1 MDRQEYIDYLVDQGY
16 SEEEIVKALQSKD
29 FTKIETDPPKK
40 TTDPLKQETSLGSL
54 KNTVF
59 KQEDGSSELSESEAE
74 ALTPFIGNFVEDKD
88 EFNKIGKDFGYWN
101 EKLDRVLKVELNDR
115 ESEAIS
121 LIESVNRG
129 EGEYGRD
136 LFRRYEENEKE
147 VESDFENKEETTS
160 TLIMSPGFSMGGSMV
175 ANTYKSKTK
184 RAQEVSDYIDRARKE
199 LQEGANEPTENQILQ
214 RAKQLSLE
222 DKNKKSEIKV
232 KEQLVSDMEGYFDPV
247 TFLGKFTQGEVGKIR
262 AKYLK
267 SGERAEFASALRSA
281 QAKINE
287 VKKEETLNLKQKIGD
302 SYTLGYVL
310 EKLEKKYGS
319 DTSKWPEEVLE
330 SYKKGLQNYHSNYQE
345 IKQGYSDL
353 DSTFK
358 NLGSFEEEIDL
369 ASREY
374 DALNV
379 GATKLAA
386 SIQNLEG
393 QAFGLAE
400 LVVDVAGEVSGF
412 DMEENTIL
420 GEVAKDLITGAEE
433 LRKGVARNVSV
444 SDIENPADLLRWTG
458 DLLVDQAPQLGLNYA
473 TGGGWAGLAMIG
485 GLAGGGK
492 YIETLDDESLS
503 QRQRFIASIG
513 VGIAETLS
521 EKVTSNIFLRNF
533 PAARANKA
541 AFAGATEIVQ
551 NELKQEFKN
560 GVSQGV
566 KRSFNILQGAKRA
579 GKRIFIDTQEEGLS
593 EVAAQ
598 IAGNFLD
605 KRVLGKENVN
615 LLDGVEDAY
624 LSGAVIGGI
633 ISTAPSIG
641 SEVIS
646 PFVNDPER
654 LIPRNLKKM
663 NDLVEQGYKAKDYRT
678 RKLINDQIKELKNQN
693 ARAIMGGMRTLYGLS
708 AGDIREGHD
717 IYRQLQEVKNDYD
730 AVLKDK
736 GLNETERKQQLE
748 VLNKRYNI
756 LQKERNAIIE
766 KGNEALE
773 NAFKYENRL
782 EAVKNILKPFANI
795 EFMVAKN
802 DREARQLAE
811 KYDPDFADTRVEL
824 DGYIIRNPKTGE
836 QRIIINEQVALRNE
850 RINVAGHELL
860 HGVLYATV
868 RNNLAGVKGLEQ
880 ALRAEIDKIDKSILK
895 EGEFKDRLD
904 LYKEKFKPEETLT
917 LFFDAIAEGS
927 IKLNETKLQKFGSEI
942 RRVLQNVPG
951 FRNIDFKE
959 TEDVLRFIKDFNTS
973 VERGRLTTAQ
983 KRLAR
988 QGAKGELLTP
998 VVSQPPSE
1006 TQEETEPAQQELAI
1020 AASKSKK
1027 PRAIFMIGGP
1037 GAGKTNVGKGLK
1049 LGRRGFKVVNQDI
1062 ALEAM
1067 KEEAGLPAEEAG
1079 YTAEQRSLRSK
1090 LGAAAVKAAKEKFNQ
1105 YVSNK
1110 NDMVIDGTGASY
1122 NATMKKVKELEDAG
1136 FDVSMVVA
1144 NTPLQT
1150 ALERNRARKERSLA
1164 DNIVVKTYDQ
1174 VQQSLAKYRED
1185 FGDKL
1190 YEINTESIKYGE
1202 DLPQDFLDTVYKG
1215 IGVDTTEVM
1224 ASKSTVLE
1232 EINNLVPDNVT
1243 TKEDFTDPR
1252 VFNEIYNATAFPG
1265 GVINNYIRS
1274 RTSSTEEAQA
1284 ATESVV
1290 DRLIAFDP
1298 QAKRAD
1304 GSTVGIEG
1312 FGEFIFANT
1321 AFGKLDAK
1329 KKLFEESQRKA
1340 KETRI
1345 DESTKQIADVEEQ
1358 VFTQEEVGIKEKPT
1372 INPLKF
1378 TGVPGTI
1385 ALSKKPEGKPTFKT
1399 ITKQYAGEVGE
1410 QAIGIPAKKI
1420 TESAANLGSVNEA
1433 RAIQQFFFKADNLDK
1448 FVKILP
1454 EFNIA
1459 LPETQIGLETLDA
1472 PRDVKGTGLGLP
1484 KRILDYFYE
1493 DFIDPTGK
1501 LTSPKGR
1508 SKGLTSQVPVKRLKP
1523 EFRGVVAKETID
1535 KIKSDIGITPK
1546 GELNILPKGE
1556 LRSPIGQL
1564 LKGMAKT
1571 YSSLAAN
1578 TLVRQEMGASNF
1590 AKEDIARAAAG
1601 KQEVM
1606 ASATPRRQPPKQP
1619 SVRLR
1624 KVLKRAANVRSVR
1637 DVIKVL
1643 EEEGVNVDKELILS
1657 DSKTFKGKVALIER
1671 KQKTILDTLKNTTIG
1686 VKEFINCK
1694 FANFG
1699 MMRAYGYLK
1708 DGKFIEY
1715 TKQEVKQL
1723 ESKGIP
1729 KYQFKFAKLK
1739 NGDWV
1744 QVPKKIKNKETGKF
1758 NANKKAEAEF
1768 FEKYKNELLPERQG
1782 SYWGVEDP
1790 KYKEALAVAKEND
1803 AKSKNKKKSK
1813 RVKYKEVGTEYG
1825 IKQGSENLEYLGD
1838 MLLELNDAVRNGSIP
1853 PEAFAIFT
1861 VSAYQATEGAM
1872 KAGAP
1877 FKYIHTDPKYAVNI
1891 GKSNQQEG
1899 ELSREEHAS
1908 PASKVGAQAIVGV
1921 FLDEFESVWND
1932 ISKNYYQELLS
1943 KDEDVVLDYAKLDAS
1958 GVEGTDIG
1966 DPPIIRKL
1974 AANIITEDLNIKELA
1989 RININ
1994 KSKNIATGKTQA
2006 EEVGIVL
2013 AEEFQTKDNLNLQ
2026 SKLALSKVLKE
2037 NPETNITDERILSKI
2052 KPYENVKDYQA
2063 YLNESIKLNSDK
2075 ALQLNKAKAPVTEV
2089 MASNSNKQLLNN
2101 LNNYDK
2107 ALRNARNNKAPV
2119 KGISVFDFDD
2129 TLATSESKVI
2139 VNMPASEVQ
2148 KITGTGDATKIIR
2161 TVYDG
2166 AVSLISKKKEIKKLN
2181 FAADFSEP
2189 SRVKLYNTLAKK
2201 LEKELGWDLDVFE
2214 EFTFGKKTQEDFEL
2228 TRPEG
2233 AKDVKPRDS
2242 DLEFTENEIG
2252 GFEASFNIDDKQY
2265 NVYVDF
2271 RGEGDYDLS
2280 FKLVEESETFEIT
2293 PEEFAKRGEE
2303 LLEQGAEFDFTQ
2315 FSQVID
2321 GKPGPLIAKLD
2332 KAIKKFG
2339 NKDVFILTARPANSA
2354 TAIHEFLKGLGYNIP
2369 LENITGLANSSPEAK
2384 AQWMVDKAAEGYND
2398 FYFAD
2403 DAYKNVKAVQD
2414 AMKVLDVKSKE
2425 RMVYKDRYDKL
2436 DKEMNDILEAKTGI
2450 AAEKEYSKAKA
2461 EVVGAGKGRFKF
2473 FIPPSA
2479 DDFVGLLY
2487 STLAKGKLGDNQM
2500 AWYKKNLLDPYA
2512 RAMNNISSERVALAA
2527 DYKALKKQLGIV
2539 PKNLRKKIKG
2549 EGFTKEQAVRMYIWN
2564 KQDMNIP
2571 GLSKTD
2577 LEDMVKFVEND
2588 ASLQVFAD
2596 QLIEINKGDGYPAPK
2611 EYWLS
2616 GSITT
2621 DLMDGLG
2628 GTKRAKHLE
2637 EWQQNVDVIF
2647 SEKNLNKMEAAYGRP
2662 YREAMENML
2671 ERMKSGKN
2679 RNYNGDSTTGR
2690 MLDWLNG
2697 SIGAIMFLNTRSAVL
2712 QTLSAVNFINF
2723 KDNNILAAGKA
2734 FANQPQYWKDFKE
2747 LFNSDFLKERREG
2760 MNINVNEADIADMAK
2775 RGGAKGAISY
2785 LLQLGFTPTQI
2796 ADSFA
2801 IASGGATFYRN
2812 RIKTYVKAGMPEAQ
2826 AKEKAFLDFRETA
2839 EESQQSSR
2847 PDRISKQQAGPL
2859 GRVVLAF
2866 ANTPSQYARIIK
2878 KAGQDLAARRGSA
2891 VSNISK
2897 IIYYGAVQGFIF
2909 NAIQQALFAADM
2921 EDEEE
2926 MEEKY
2931 VRLANGMADGVLR
2944 GMGVS
2949 GAATAVVKNS
2959 ALRVYNE
2966 SQKDRPKYEK
2976 VAFELTKLS
2985 PPISSKLSRINQAAR
3000 EVQWNADE
3008 MKQKGFSLDNPAWL
3022 AAGNVISATTNIP
3035 VDRAIKKVN
3044 NVKDAFDQD
3053 LAMYERMAL
3062 LSGWQSWELGI
3073 DKKKKEKI
3081 ESGEIQYEDIQYEDI
3096 QYEDI
3101 ELED

>member
-16 SEEEIVKALQSKD
+16 SEEEIVKALQSED
-29 FTKIETDPPKK
+29 FTKIKTDSPKK
-40 TTDPLKQETSLGSL
+40 TTDPVKSETSVGSL
-54 KNTVF
+54 KSTVF

-74 ALTPFIGNFVEDKD
+74 ALTPFIGDFVEDKD

-121 LIESVNRG
+121 LIESVDRG
-129 EGEYGRD
+129 EGEYGKD
-136 LFRRYEENEKE
+136 LFRRYEENKKE
-147 VESDFENKEETTS
+147 VESEFEDASANVVAT
-160 TLIMSPGFSMGGSMV
+160 PGYFLAAGYNSLMTKLAGDTG
-175 ANTYKSKTK
+175 KSKKVFSQTP
-184 RAQEVSDYIDRARKE
+184 SDYIDKARKE
-199 LQEGANEPTENQILQ
+199 LEQNTTEPTEDQISQ

-232 KEQLVSDMEGYFDPV
+232 KEQLVSDMEGYFDPIA
-247 TFLGKFTQGEVGKIR
+247 FAGKFTQGEYGRIR

-267 SGERAEFASALRSA
+267 SGERAEFASALRSS

-287 VKKEETLNLKQKIGD
+287 VKKEKTLDLKQKIGD

-310 EKLEKKYGS
+310 EKIEKKYGS

-400 LVVDVAGEVSGF
+400 LVVDVGGEGLGF
-412 DMEENTIL
+412 DMEENTLL

-433 LRKGVARNVSV
+433 LRKGVARNISV

-473 TGGGWAGLAMIG
+473 TGGGWAGLTMIG
-485 GLAGGGK
+485 GLASGGK

-503 QRQRFIASIG
+503 QSQRFIASIG

-521 EKVTSNIFLRNF
+521 EKVTNNIFLRNF
-533 PAARANKA
+533 PAARASKA
-541 AFAGATEIVQ
+541 AFTGATKTVE
-551 NELKQEFKN
+551 NTLKQEFKN
-560 GVSQGV
+560 GVAQG
-566 KRSFNILQGAKRA
+566 IKRA
-579 GKRIFIDTQEEGLS
+579 SKRIFIDTQEEGLS
-593 EVAAQ
+593 EVGAQ

-605 KRVLGKENVN
+605 KHVLGKENVN

-646 PFVNDPER
+646 PFVNDPKR
-654 LIPRNLKKM
+654 LIPANLKKM

-736 GLNETERKQQLE
+736 GLNEAERKQQLE
-748 VLNKRYNI
+748 VLNERYNI

-811 KYDPDFADTRVEL
+811 KYDPDFADTRVGE
-824 DGYIIRNPKTGE
+824 DGYIIRNPETGE

-868 RNNLAGVKGLEQ
+868 KNNLSGVKGLEQ
-880 ALRAEIDKIDKSILK
+880 ALRAEINKIDKSILK
-895 EGEFKDRLD
+895 KGEFKNRLD
-904 LYKEKFKPEETLT
+904 LYDEKSKPEETLT
-917 LFFDAIAEGS
+917 LFFDAVAEGK
-927 IKLNETKLQKFGSEI
+927 IKLNETNKQKFGSEI

-959 TEDVLRFIKDFNTS
+959 TEDVLKFIKDFNTS
-973 VERGRLTTAQ
+973 VERGRLTAAQ
-983 KRLAR
+983 KRLAKE
-988 QGAKGELLTP
+988 GAKGTIVDVKPETIEATLTP
-998 VVSQPPSE
+998 
-1006 TQEETEPAQQELAI
+1006 ETEDLAM

-1027 PRAIFMIGGP
+1027 PKAVFMVGGP

-1062 ALEAM
+1062 ALEAT
-1067 KEEAGLPAEEAG
+1067 KEEAGLPAEESE

-1090 LGAAAVKAAKEKFNQ
+1090 LGASAVKAAKEKFNQ

-1122 NATMKKVKELEDAG
+1122 NATMKKVKELEEAG

-1150 ALERNRARKERSLA
+1150 ALDRNKARKERSLP
-1164 DNIVVKTYDQ
+1164 DKIVTKTYNQ
-1174 VQQSLAKYRED
+1174 VQESLAKYKQD

-1190 YEINTESIKYGE
+1190 YEINTEAIEYGK
-1202 DLPQDFLDTVYKG
+1202 DLPQDFLDKVYKG
-1215 IGVDTTEVM
+1215 LGVSEFEVRS
-1224 ASKSTVLE
+1224 SKSTVLQ
-1232 EINNLVPDNVT
+1232 EINNLIPEGVE
-1243 TKEDFTDPR
+1243 TKEQFLSDRSFTK
-1252 VFNEIYNATAFPG
+1252 VYESAMNPG
-1265 GVINNYIRS
+1265 GAINNYIKS
-1274 RTSSTEEAQA
+1274 RTSSAMEAELA
-1284 ATESVV
+1284 VDSVLE
-1290 DRLIAFDP
+1290 RLMNFDP
-1298 QAKRAD
+1298 QAKRKD
-1304 GSTVGIEG
+1304 GSTIGREG

-1329 KKLFEESQRKA
+1329 KKLFEESERRS
-1340 KETRI
+1340 KETSI
-1345 DESTKQIADVEEQ
+1345 DESTRQIAEVE
-1358 VFTQEEVGIKEKPT
+1358 TAEEVQTEVKEKPT

-1378 TGVPGTI
+1378 TGVPSDI
-1385 ALSKKPEGKPTFKT
+1385 KLSDEPGKGLTFKKVA
-1399 ITKQYAGEVGE
+1399 KQYAGEVGE

-1459 LPETQIGLETLDA
+1459 IPETKIGLETLDV
-1472 PRDVKGTGLGLP
+1472 PKDVSGTGLGLP

-1493 DFIDPTGK
+1493 DFVDPTGK

-1508 SKGLTSQVPVKRLKP
+1508 SKGLTSQTAVKRLKP
-1523 EFRGVVAKETID
+1523 EFRGVVSKETID
-1535 KIKSDIGITPK
+1535 KIKKDIGITPK
-1546 GELNILPKGE
+1546 GELNVLPKGE

-1578 TLVRQEMGASNF
+1578 TLVRQEMTKATAS
-1590 AKEDIARAAAG
+1590 KEDIARVAGG
-1601 KQEVM
+1601 KQDVM
-1606 ASATPRRQPPKQP
+1606 ASATPRRQPPKLP
-1619 SVRLR
+1619 DFVVRKIR
-1624 KVLKRAANVRSVR
+1624 KRAANVRSIR
-1637 DVIKVL
+1637 DVVKLL

-1657 DSKTFKGKVALIER
+1657 DSKTFKGKVALVER
-1671 KQKTILDTLKNTTIG
+1671 KQKTILDTLKNTNIG

-1708 DGKFIEY
+1708 DGEFIEY
-1715 TKQEVKQL
+1715 TEQERKEL
-1723 ESKGIP
+1723 KSKGIP
-1729 KYQFKFAKLK
+1729 EYQFKFAKLK

-1758 NANKKAEAEF
+1758 NKNKKAEAEF
-1768 FEKYKNELLPERQG
+1768 FEKYKNELLPQRQG
-1782 SYWGVEDP
+1782 AYWGVEDP

-1825 IKQGSENLEYLGD
+1825 IKQGNENLEYLGD
-1838 MLLELNDAVRNGSIP
+1838 MLFELNDAVQNGSIP
-1853 PEAFAIFT
+1853 PEAFAIFA
-1861 VSAYQATEGAM
+1861 VSAYQATEGAI

-1877 FKYIHTDPKYAVNI
+1877 FKYIHTDPKHAVNI

-1908 PASKVGAQAIVGV
+1908 PASKIGSQAIVGV

-1932 ISKNYYQELLS
+1932 INKNYYQELLS

-1958 GVEGTDIG
+1958 YVEGTDIG

-1974 AANIITEDLNIKELA
+1974 AANIITEDLNIKDLA

-1994 KSKNIATGKTQA
+1994 KSKNIITGKTQA

-2013 AEEFQTKDNLNLQ
+2013 AEEFQTKENLNLQ

-2037 NPETNITDERILSKI
+2037 NPETSITDERILSKI

-2063 YLNESIKLNSDK
+2063 YLNESIKINTDK
-2075 ALQLNKAKAPVTEV
+2075 AAKANASKSPMTEV
-2089 MASNSNKQLLNN
+2089 MASKSNKQVLNN

-2107 ALRNARNNKAPV
+2107 ALRNARNMKAPV

-2129 TLATSESKVI
+2129 TLATSKSKVI

-2161 TVYDG
+2161 TVYNG
-2166 AVSLISKKKEIKKLN
+2166 AVSLISKNKQIKKLN

-2242 DLEFTENEIG
+2242 DLEFTENEID
-2252 GFEASFNIDDKQY
+2252 GFEASFNVDDKQY
-2265 NVYVDF
+2265 IVYVDF
-2271 RGEGDYDLS
+2271 KGEGDYDLS

-2339 NKDVFILTARPANSA
+2339 NKDVFVLTARPANSA
-2354 TAIHEFLKGLGYNIP
+2354 SAIYEFLKGLGFEIP

-2398 FYFAD
+2398 FYFTD

-2414 AMKVLDVKSKE
+2414 AMEVLDVKSKE
-2425 RMVYKDRYDKL
+2425 RIVYKDIHDKM
-2436 DKEMNDILEAKTGI
+2436 DKEFNDILEAKSGI
-2450 AAEKEYSKAKA
+2450 ASEKVYSKAKA
-2461 EVVGAGKGRFKF
+2461 EVVGSSQGKFKW

-2487 STLAKGKLGDNQM
+2487 STLAKGKLGDAQM

-2512 RAMNNISSERVALAA
+2512 RAMNAISSERVSLAA
-2527 DYKALKKQLGIV
+2527 DYKALKKRLGIV

-2549 EGFTKEQAVRMYIWN
+2549 EGFTKEQAIRMYIWN
-2564 KQDMNIP
+2564 KQGMDIP
-2571 GLSKTD
+2571 GLSESD
-2577 LEDMVKFVEND
+2577 LTDMVKYVESD
-2588 ASLQVFAD
+2588 ANLQVFAD

-2611 EYWLS
+2611 DYWLS

-2637 EWQQNVDVIF
+2637 EWQQNVDAIF
-2647 SEKNLNKMEAAYGRP
+2647 SEKNLNKLEAIHGKA
-2662 YREAMENML
+2662 YREALENML
-2671 ERMKSGKN
+2671 QRMKSGKN
-2679 RNYNGDSTTGR
+2679 RNYAGDSTTGR
-2690 MLDWLNG
+2690 MMDWLNG

-2747 LFNSDFLKERREG
+2747 LFNSDFLKERRD
-2760 MNINVNEADIADMAK
+2760 NATITINESDIADMANK
-2775 RGGAKGAISY
+2775 GGAKGAISY
-2785 LLQLGFTPTQI
+2785 LLQKGFTPTQI

-2812 RIKTYVKAGMPEAQ
+2812 RIKTYMKAGMTEAQ

-2866 ANTPSQYARIIK
+2866 ANTPSQYARVIK
-2878 KAGQDLAARRGSA
+2878 KASQDLMAGRGDTKT
-2891 VSNISK
+2891 NISK

-2909 NAIQQALFAADM
+2909 NAIQQALFAADLDD
-2921 EDEEE
+2921 EDEKT
-2926 MEEKY
+2926 EKM
-2931 VRLANGMADGVLR
+2931 VRLGNGMADGVLR

-2949 GAATAVVKNS
+2949 GATVAVIKN
-2959 ALRVYNE
+2959 AGLRVYNE

-2985 PPISSKLSRINQAAR
+2985 PPIASKLSRINQAAR
-3000 EVQWNADE
+3000 EVQWNSDE

-3022 AAGNVISATTNIP
+3022 AAGNVISATTNVP
-3035 VDRAIKKVN
+3035 LDRVIKKVN
-3044 NVKDAFDQD
+3044 NVNDALSQD
-3053 LAMYERMAL
+3053 LEMQERIAL
-3062 LSGWQSWELGI
+3062 LAGWQSWELGL
-3073 DKKKKEKI
+3073 DKKKKKQL
-3081 ESGEIQYEDIQYEDI
+3081 ESGEIKFEDIQLEDI
-3096 QYEDI
+3096 QFEDI
-3101 ELED
+3101 KLED